1 MSHCERC
8 PEDAVVYRPSFSDA
22 LCEVHVL
29 AKFDTQATQLAA
41 LECERASLCDFLNS
55 WARECQIP
63 EAERPEEIKALVDR
77 LWVRFAALEVEVERL
92 KFCSNCHDLS
102 LMRQEAIIRAEQ
114 AEAEVERVKD
124 TQVFNDGLD
133 DSVIRK
139 LRQKIAQAEAE
150 RDAATKAWYAASDLV
165 GKVRTE
171 LAPFVALAEQMNRE
185 HDTHHGTYL
194 GLSCAGCDAL
204 AHPDVQRAMKE
215 EE

>member
-77 LWVRFAALEVEVERL
+77 LWVRFAALEAEVGRL
-92 KFCSNCHDLS
+92 KFCTNCHDLS

-114 AEAEVERVKD
+114 AEAEVERLRKEID
-124 TQVFNDGLD
+124 MEDGI
-133 DSVIRK
+133 V
-139 LRQKIAQAEAE
+139 
-150 RDAATKAWYAASDLV
+150 RDMTIEIDALKAD
-165 GKVRTE
+165 
-171 LAPFVALAEQMNRE
+171 LAPFVALAEAVKVLLACR
-185 HDTHHGTYL
+185 HGDEDR
-194 GLSCAGCDAL
+194 CGC
-204 AHPDVQRAMKE
+204 
-215 EE
+215 